1 MNKKVSCAGAF
12 FCLAA
17 PGPAQEGGA
26 GSRARAG
33 ERPPGGAPGPG
44 GTARGAGPG
53 RGTRSPGDAQPFGA
67 ADGGAQRTKKLIRHE
82 YDGIIS

>member
-33 ERPPGGAPGPG
+33 ERPPGGHPAPGGQHGEPG
-44 GTARGAGPG
+44 RAGGRAARGTP
-53 RGTRSPGDAQPFGA
+53 PGA